1 MTDPPRS
8 SSALPPAPPDSTNP
22 HLAAALAAAGEHTP
36 PEQVDQV
43 WIFPPRTVA
52 ARESGLAVLALF
64 AEPDARGPR
73 RTLHTLRYEAE
84 SLRGGKTRRVD
95 SRQEEGT
102 VPADRLNR
110 IVDGMVRRLG
120 GGMETPEVRDV
131 SGDGAKWARLL
142 AELAG
147 TLDLRKQE

>member
-1 MTDPPRS
+1 M
-8 SSALPPAPPDSTNP
+8 LPPPPPEPANA
-22 HLAAALAAAGEHTP
+22 HLAAALAAAAEQTP

-43 WIFPPRTVA
+43 WVFPPRNAGTK
-52 ARESGLAVLALF
+52 ESGLAVLALF

-84 SLRGGKTRRVD
+84 ALRGGKTRRAD

-102 VPADRLNR
+102 VPADRLDR

-120 GGMETPEVRDV
+120 GGMETPEVREV
-131 SGDGAKWARLL
+131 GGDAAKWDRLV

-147 TLDLRKQE
+147 KLDPHKQE